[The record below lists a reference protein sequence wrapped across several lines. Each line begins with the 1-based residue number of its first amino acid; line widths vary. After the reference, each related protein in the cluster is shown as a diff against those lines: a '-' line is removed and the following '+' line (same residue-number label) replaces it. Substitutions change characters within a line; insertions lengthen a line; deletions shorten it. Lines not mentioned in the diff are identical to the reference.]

1 MNLDG
6 ATAKVYRQ
14 TNTAG
19 VGEMPS
25 YTWSQIYESYFA
37 ERTVGMNRY
46 YTAMAHNDNIDM
58 LIEIAP
64 TRALSTAS
72 DRVGIPV
79 EYFGESGGESGTEK
93 YFRIV
98 QIQQTEG
105 DDYLPVTLLSLERV
119 EGLE

>member
-58 LIEIAP
+58 LIEVAP

-72 DRVGIPV
+72 DRVGIPG
-79 EYFGESGGESGTEK
+79 EYFGESETEK